1 MRTALTLLGGILA
14 LSAQP
19 PPSPFISRN
28 VCPFEC
34 CTYRDWTAE
43 QEIPLYDAPGGQVTG
58 AVHKGQHVT
67 GVTGEVH
74 TPRAA
79 RFVLKSADRQHGIPA
94 GAVVYALHH
103 LGEGYCKV
111 WYKGRTYDVDA
122 ADSTVPE
129 FDAVW
134 WAKVRLRDGKTGWVN
149 MNDAKFSNVDACG

>member
-1 MRTALTLLGGILA
+1 MLPRIGLLLLCATLC
-14 LSAQP
+14 AQP
-19 PPSPFISRN
+19 PPSPFVSRN

-34 CTYRDWTAE
+34 CTYRDWTAA
-43 QEIPLYDAPGGQVTG
+43 QETPLYDAPGGQVIG

-79 RFVLKSADRQHGIPA
+79 RFVLKSADREHGIPA
-94 GAVVYALHH
+94 GAVVYALHY

-122 ADSTVPE
+122 AESSVPD
-129 FDAVW
+129 FVTVW
-134 WAKVRLRDGKTGWVN
+134 WAKVRMRDGKTGWVN
-149 MNDAKFSNVDACG
+149 MNEAKFNNVDACG